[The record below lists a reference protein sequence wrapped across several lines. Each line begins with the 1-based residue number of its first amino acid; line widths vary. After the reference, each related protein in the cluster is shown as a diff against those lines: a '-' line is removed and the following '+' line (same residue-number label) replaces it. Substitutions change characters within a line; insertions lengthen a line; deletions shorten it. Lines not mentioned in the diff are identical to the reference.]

1 MCHECPLR
9 RTCPNICEF
18 VELQLPSLEAGRV
31 DHEDLE
37 RIHQGRIMTNA
48 LLDNVDVLTNRQK
61 QVVEFYYRENLQQV
75 EIARTLSISQ
85 QAVGDALARAKLTIG
100 KKLKGYPSFL

>member
-9 RTCPNICEF
+9 RTCSNICEF

-37 RIHQGRIMTNA
+37 RIHQGRSMTHA
-48 LLDNVDVLTNRQK
+48 LLDNVDVLTDRQK

-85 QAVGDALARAKLTIG
+85 QAVGDTLARAKLTIG

>member
-37 RIHQGRIMTNA
+37 RIHQRRIMTNA
-48 LLDNVDVLTNRQK
+48 LLDNVDVLTNSQK
-61 QVVEFYYRENLQQV
+61 QVVEFYDRENLQQV